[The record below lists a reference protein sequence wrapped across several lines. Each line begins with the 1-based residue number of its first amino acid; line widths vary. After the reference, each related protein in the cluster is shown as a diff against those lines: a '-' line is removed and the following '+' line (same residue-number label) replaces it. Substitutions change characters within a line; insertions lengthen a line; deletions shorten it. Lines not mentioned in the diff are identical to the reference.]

1 MNKAWLRWILT
12 GPCFHACNEV
22 VHFWILILNCS
33 FRMLNVVIFQIY
45 CQNIKREG
53 ACLSYANHFIY
64 FARNGLRAEYR
75 HPLSCHL
82 KIMCGTDYI
91 LETTIYL
98 IQYAMKFTS
107 FEWITQNVA
116 LFWLLTRFRDF
127 AIYFKMAS
135 GVKMTS

>member
-33 FRMLNVVIFQIY
+33 FRMLNVVIFHILPKHK
-45 CQNIKREG
+45 KRM
-53 ACLSYANHFIY
+53 CVPVVCKSFY

-75 HPLSCHL
+75 HPLSCHV
-82 KIMCGTDYI
+82 KIMCGTGYI
-91 LETTIYL
+91 LETHIYL
-98 IQYAMKFTS
+98 IQCAMKFTS
-107 FEWITQNVA
+107 FKWITQNAA
-116 LFWLLTRFRDF
+116 LFWLLTRFREF

-135 GVKMTS
+135 GAKLTS

>member
-1 MNKAWLRWILT
+1 
-12 GPCFHACNEV
+12 
-22 VHFWILILNCS
+22 
-33 FRMLNVVIFQIY
+33 
-45 CQNIKREG
+45 
-53 ACLSYANHFIY
+53 
-64 FARNGLRAEYR
+64 
-75 HPLSCHL
+75 
-82 KIMCGTDYI
+82 MCGTDYI

-98 IQYAMKFTS
+98 IQYDMKFTS

>member
-1 MNKAWLRWILT
+1 MTEVNSHMPLF
-12 GPCFHACNEV
+12 PCMQWGCAF
-22 VHFWILILNCS
+22 LNLD
-33 FRMLNVVIFQIY
+33 FDPFVLNVERSYIS
-45 CQNIKREG
+45 NILPKHKKRR
-53 ACLSYANHFIY
+53 CVPVVCKSFY